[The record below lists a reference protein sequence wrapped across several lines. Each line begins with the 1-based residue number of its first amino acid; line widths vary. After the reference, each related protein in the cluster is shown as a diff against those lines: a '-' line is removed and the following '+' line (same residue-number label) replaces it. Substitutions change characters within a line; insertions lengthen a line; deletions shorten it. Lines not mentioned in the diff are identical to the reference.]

1 MSPHESSNTG
11 KVQQRK
17 AQRVF
22 KGAVVR
28 IESQQIVES
37 SYEQGAASEEY
48 DVPST
53 GTVSFDKLLVFLNPG
68 ELQGSLL
75 WKAALIEFYGAA
87 VLTFMSSCNVSTSAQ
102 SSLQYPPL
110 QIAIFNG
117 LLLTLIIYATVAPS
131 GGHINPLITI
141 ATLITGLTSPM
152 RALVYVPAQFLG
164 SAAGSFFYRSGLG
177 LWQEKTTV
185 LQLAG
190 CVVPDT
196 MSLSQAFCIEFAS
209 SFFVFIVAFGCALDP
224 VVSRTY
230 GPIYAP
236 VLIGAAVGMV
246 IFSTSQ
252 LLPGYT
258 GAGVNPARCF
268 GPTMVGNG
276 EWKAF
281 WLVFFL
287 GPVCAAVVHAPIY
300 LLVPPNHVE
309 RSEHKRSADQG
320 DASGNSADQGD
331 ASGNSTEVPD
341 ATAMASASPA
351 KV

>member
-268 GPTMVGNG
+268 GPAMVGNG

-309 RSEHKRSADQG
+309 LSEHKRSADPG

>member
-1 MSPHESSNTG
+1 MSPQESGNTG
-11 KVQQRK
+11 KVRQRK
-17 AQRVF
+17 AKRVF

-28 IESQQIVES
+28 IESQQIVET
-37 SYEQGAASEEY
+37 ASEGY
-48 DVPST
+48 DVAST
-53 GTVSFDKLLVFLNPG
+53 GTVSLDKLLAFLNPG
-68 ELQGSLL
+68 ELWGGLL

-141 ATLITGLTSPM
+141 ATLVTGLTSPM

-164 SAAGSFFYRSGLG
+164 SAAGSFFFRSGLG
-177 LWQEKTTV
+177 LWKDETPV

-196 MSLSQAFCIEFAS
+196 MSLSQAFCIEFAA

-236 VLIGAAVGMV
+236 VLIGVAVGMV

-252 LLPGYT
+252 LIPGYT

-268 GPTMVGNG
+268 GPAMVGNG

-287 GPVCAAVVHAPIY
+287 GPLCAAVVHAPIY

-309 RSEHKRSADQG
+309 RSERSR
-320 DASGNSADQGD
+320 STVQGD

-341 ATAMASASPA
+341 AAAMASASPA
-351 KV
+351 QV